1 MKSTI
6 FTAGLAIVLLAGT
19 GFAQELIQPEKSH
32 EKWVG
37 VWQGEL
43 DGQPG
48 VTVTVVEDD
57 GRLAGT
63 AVFNIISRED
73 QPHVIASEPH
83 LLRATTLQGD
93 TLHFLIKAFQDRKE
107 LQF

>member
-1 MKSTI
+1 
-6 FTAGLAIVLLAGT
+6 
-19 GFAQELIQPEKSH
+19 
-32 EKWVG
+32 
-37 VWQGEL
+37 
-43 DGQPG
+43 

-107 LQF
+107 LQFNMKSTTDGKARLTCLNCDSAVETEVVRAPVHPTRQ